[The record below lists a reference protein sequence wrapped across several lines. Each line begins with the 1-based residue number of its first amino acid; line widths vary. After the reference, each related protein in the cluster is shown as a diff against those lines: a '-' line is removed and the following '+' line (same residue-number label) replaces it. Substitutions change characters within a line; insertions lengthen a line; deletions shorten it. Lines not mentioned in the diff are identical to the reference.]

1 MAKMGIFASKL
12 LVFNTKKV
20 DYNNKSGRFYRLLL
34 FLRIK
39 IMSKDFTSVKSS
51 LDKKLQLRHTP
62 ITKKIDNFV
71 LQVGEIFNWFWV
83 ILIAVIILNV
93 VLRYVFRNGMIE
105 LEELQWHL
113 YCIGWLVGLSSTY
126 IVDSHVR
133 VDVLSE
139 RLSYRKKLWF
149 ELFGILILFLPFVIL
164 VLYYAVPF
172 FELSWTSSE
181 RSTSANGLPARW
193 FVKGF
198 LVISFFLLL
207 ISGFSRI
214 TRIIETLRFGLEVR
228 R

>member
-1 MAKMGIFASKL
+1 M
-12 LVFNTKKV
+12 
-20 DYNNKSGRFYRLLL
+20 
-34 FLRIK
+34 
-39 IMSKDFTSVKSS
+39 
-51 LDKKLQLRHTP
+51 
-62 ITKKIDNFV
+62 
-71 LQVGEIFNWFWV
+71 
-83 ILIAVIILNV
+83 
-93 VLRYVFRNGMIE
+93 
-105 LEELQWHL
+105 
-113 YCIGWLVGLSSTY
+113 
-126 IVDSHVR
+126 DSHVR

-172 FELSWTSSE
+172 FELSWASSE

-214 TRIIETLRFGLEVR
+214 VRIIETLRFGLEDKK
-228 R
+228 

>member
-1 MAKMGIFASKL
+1 
-12 LVFNTKKV
+12 
-20 DYNNKSGRFYRLLL
+20 
-34 FLRIK
+34 
-39 IMSKDFTSVKSS
+39 MSKDFSKVESA
-51 LDKKLQLRHTP
+51 LDKKLQLRHLP
-62 ITKKIDNFV
+62 ITKTIDNFV
-71 LQVGEIFNWFWV
+71 LRVGEVFNWLWV
-83 ILIAVIILNV
+83 ILVAVIILNV
-93 VLRYVFRNGMIE
+93 VLRYVFKNGMIE

-126 IVDSHVR
+126 IIDSHVR

-139 RLSYRKKLWF
+139 RLNYRKKLWF

-172 FELSWTSSE
+172 FELSWNTNE

-207 ISGFSRI
+207 ISGLSRI
-214 TRIIETLRFGLEVR
+214 TRVIATLKYGLETKK
-228 R
+228 

>member
-1 MAKMGIFASKL
+1 MA
-12 LVFNTKKV
+12 
-20 DYNNKSGRFYRLLL
+20 
-34 FLRIK
+34 
-39 IMSKDFTSVKSS
+39 KDFTSFEGS
-51 LDKKLQLRHTP
+51 LDKKLQLRHLP

-71 LQVGEIFNWFWV
+71 LGVGEVFNWLWV
-83 ILIAVIILNV
+83 VLVVVIILNV
-93 VLRYVFRNGMIE
+93 ILRYVFKNGMIE

-126 IVDSHVR
+126 IVDAHVR

-172 FELSWTSSE
+172 FELSWSSSE

-207 ISGFSRI
+207 ISGLSRI
-214 TRIIETLRFGLEVR
+214 TRIIETLRFGLGDR

>member
-1 MAKMGIFASKL
+1 
-12 LVFNTKKV
+12 
-20 DYNNKSGRFYRLLL
+20 
-34 FLRIK
+34 
-39 IMSKDFTSVKSS
+39 MSKDFISVGSS

-71 LQVGEIFNWFWV
+71 LQVGEIFNWLWV

-93 VLRYVFRNGMIE
+93 VLRYVFKNGMIE

-164 VLYYAVPF
+164 VLYYAVPHQN
-172 FELSWTSSE
+172 LM
-181 RSTSANGLPARW
+181 RLVR
-193 FVKGF
+193 FV
-198 LVISFFLLL
+198 
-207 ISGFSRI
+207 
-214 TRIIETLRFGLEVR
+214 T
-228 R
+228 

>member
-1 MAKMGIFASKL
+1 MP
-12 LVFNTKKV
+12 
-20 DYNNKSGRFYRLLL
+20 
-34 FLRIK
+34 
-39 IMSKDFTSVKSS
+39 KDITSVESS
-51 LDKKLQLRHTP
+51 LDKKLQLRHTY

-71 LQVGEIFNWFWV
+71 LSIGEIFNWFWV
-83 ILIAVIILNV
+83 ILVAVIILNV
-93 VLRYVFRNGMIE
+93 VLRYVFKNGMIE

-113 YCIGWLVGLSSTY
+113 YCIGWLIGLSSTY

-133 VDVLSE
+133 VDALSE

-149 ELFGILILFLPFVIL
+149 EFFGILLLFLPFVIL

-172 FELSWTSSE
+172 FELSWSTNE

-207 ISGFSRI
+207 ISGFSRVI
-214 TRIIETLRFGLEVR
+214 RIIQTLRLGLENIK
-228 R
+228 

>member
-1 MAKMGIFASKL
+1 MAKDLTEI
-12 LVFNTKKV
+12 
-20 DYNNKSGRFYRLLL
+20 KSG
-34 FLRIK
+34 
-39 IMSKDFTSVKSS
+39 
-51 LDKKLQLRHTP
+51 LDRKLQLRHLPLTRA
-62 ITKKIDNFV
+62 IDNFV
-71 LQVGEIFNWFWV
+71 LKVGEVFNWLWV
-83 ILIAVIILNV
+83 ILVAVIILNV
-93 VLRYVFRNGMIE
+93 VLRYVFKSGMIE

-126 IVDSHVR
+126 IVDQHVR

-139 RLSYRKKLWF
+139 RLSFRKKLWF

-172 FELSWTSSE
+172 FELSWTSSD

-214 TRIIETLRFGLEVR
+214 VRIITTLRFGLEVKK
-228 R
+228 

>member
-1 MAKMGIFASKL
+1 
-12 LVFNTKKV
+12 
-20 DYNNKSGRFYRLLL
+20 
-34 FLRIK
+34 
-39 IMSKDFTSVKSS
+39 MSKDFSKVESA
-51 LDKKLQLRHTP
+51 LDKKLQLRHLP
-62 ITKKIDNFV
+62 ITKVIDNFV
-71 LQVGEIFNWFWV
+71 LRVGEVFNWLWV
-83 ILIAVIILNV
+83 ILVAVIILNV
-93 VLRYVFRNGMIE
+93 VLRYVFKNGMIE
-105 LEELQWHL
+105 LEELHWHL

-126 IVDSHVR
+126 IIDSHVR

-172 FELSWTSSE
+172 FELSWNTNE

-207 ISGFSRI
+207 ISGLSRI
-214 TRIIETLRFGLEVR
+214 IRVIATLRYGLETKK
-228 R
+228 

>member
-1 MAKMGIFASKL
+1 MKKNNSTLIAELGGTNARLGVTENGSSLAESKQYL
-12 LVFNTKKV
+12 L
-20 DYNNKSGRFYRLLL
+20 S
-34 FLRIK
+34 
-39 IMSKDFTSVKSS
+39 DFTSVEGS
-51 LDKKLQLRHTP
+51 LDKKLQLRHIP

-71 LQVGEIFNWFWV
+71 LSVGEVFNWLWV
-83 ILIAVIILNV
+83 ILVGVIILNV
-93 VLRYVFRNGMIE
+93 ILRYVFKNGMIE

-139 RLSYRKKLWF
+139 RLSYKKKLWF
-149 ELFGILILFLPFVIL
+149 ELFGIIILFLPFVIL

-172 FELSWTSSE
+172 FELSWTTSE

-207 ISGFSRI
+207 ISGLSRI
-214 TRIIETLRFGLEVR
+214 TRIIATLRLGLETKK
-228 R
+228 

>member
-1 MAKMGIFASKL
+1 M
-12 LVFNTKKV
+12 V
-20 DYNNKSGRFYRLLL
+20 
-34 FLRIK
+34 
-39 IMSKDFTSVKSS
+39 KDFTSAEGS
-51 LDKKLQLRHTP
+51 LDKKLQLRHLP
-62 ITKKIDNFV
+62 ITKKIDDFV
-71 LQVGEIFNWFWV
+71 LGVGEVFNWLWV
-83 ILIAVIILNV
+83 VLVAVIILNV
-93 VLRYVFRNGMIE
+93 ILRYVFKNGMIE

-139 RLSYRKKLWF
+139 RLGYRKKLWF
-149 ELFGILILFLPFVIL
+149 ELFGILVLFLPFVIL

-214 TRIIETLRFGLEVR
+214 TRIIETLRFGLGDKR
-228 R
+228 

>member
-1 MAKMGIFASKL
+1 
-12 LVFNTKKV
+12 
-20 DYNNKSGRFYRLLL
+20 
-34 FLRIK
+34 
-39 IMSKDFTSVKSS
+39 MSKDFTSVESS
-51 LDKKLQLRHTP
+51 LDKKLQLRQTS

-71 LQVGEIFNWFWV
+71 LQIGEIFNWLWV

-93 VLRYVFRNGMIE
+93 VLRYCLLYTSPSPRDR
-105 LEELQWHL
+105 QKHL
-113 YCIGWLVGLSSTY
+113 YSIGWLVGLSSTY

-139 RLSYRKKLWF
+139 RLDYRKKLWF

-164 VLYYAVPF
+164 VLYYAIPF
-172 FELSWTSSE
+172 FELSWTTNE

-207 ISGFSRI
+207 ISGLSRI
-214 TRIIETLRFGLEVR
+214 TRVIATLRYGLEINK
-228 R
+228 

>member
-1 MAKMGIFASKL
+1 MPAAFVFKRNFFMA
-12 LVFNTKKV
+12 N
-20 DYNNKSGRFYRLLL
+20 
-34 FLRIK
+34 
-39 IMSKDFTSVKSS
+39 DFTKLENS
-51 LDKKLQLRHTP
+51 LDKKLQLKHLP
-62 ITKKIDNFV
+62 ITKKIDGFV
-71 LQVGEIFNWFWV
+71 TSVGEVFNWIWV
-83 ILIAVIILNV
+83 VLVAVIILNV
-93 VLRYVFRNGMIE
+93 ILRYVFKSGMIE

-139 RLSYRKKLWF
+139 RLHYRKKLWF

-172 FELSWTSSE
+172 FELSWATSE

-207 ISGFSRI
+207 ISGLSRI
-214 TRIIETLRFGLEVR
+214 TRVIATLRFGLETKK
-228 R
+228 

>member
-1 MAKMGIFASKL
+1 
-12 LVFNTKKV
+12 
-20 DYNNKSGRFYRLLL
+20 
-34 FLRIK
+34 
-39 IMSKDFTSVKSS
+39 MSKDFSKVESA
-51 LDKKLQLRHTP
+51 LDKKLQLRHLP
-62 ITKKIDNFV
+62 ITKAIDNFV
-71 LQVGEIFNWFWV
+71 LRVGEVFNWLWV
-83 ILIAVIILNV
+83 ILVAVIILNV
-93 VLRYVFRNGMIE
+93 VLRYVFKNGMIE

-126 IVDSHVR
+126 IIDSHVR

-139 RLSYRKKLWF
+139 RLNYRKKLWF
-149 ELFGILILFLPFVIL
+149 ELFGILFLFLPFVIL

-172 FELSWTSSE
+172 FELSWVSSE

-214 TRIIETLRFGLEVR
+214 VRIIETLRFGLGDR
-228 R
+228 RRFH